1 MNKTE
6 KEPKSDTPTR
16 TKRAAVVL
24 SVLGKSRLAMMGDL
38 ERGEDDG
45 DGRGEYLSCRT
56 PDTSSKGVVLF
67 DRRLRYECVSGV
79 DDADDD
85 VDEDDVVATDIGEP
99 TGDIIGSL

>member
-16 TKRAAVVL
+16 TKRATVVFN
-24 SVLGKSRLAMMGDL
+24 VLGKSRLVMTGDL

-56 PDTSSKGVVLF
+56 PDISSKGVVLF
-67 DRRLRYECVSGV
+67 DRRLRCERDGD
-79 DDADDD
+79 DDAD
-85 VDEDDVVATDIGEP
+85 VRLCVLRE
-99 TGDIIGSL
+99 